1 MVYGLDRHLN
11 FLAQTQEFFFIKQ
24 QLQDFTLEFV
34 LWNLKLGLQDMATLD
49 EIRPQRVDM
58 AAVMGAPCPAGT
70 DEPQG
75 ILAQKDV
82 SDIAFDSFID
92 DDDERH
98 DSPLLLLSKTVYR
111 FFDRN
116 NDARKNKFGCEV

>member
-1 MVYGLDRHLN
+1 
-11 FLAQTQEFFFIKQ
+11 
-24 QLQDFTLEFV
+24 
-34 LWNLKLGLQDMATLD
+34 
-49 EIRPQRVDM
+49 M
-58 AAVMGAPCPAGT
+58 AAVMGAPFPAGT

-98 DSPLLLLSKTVYR
+98 DFPLLLLPKNVYK

-116 NDARKNKFGCEV
+116 NDARKKKSVVQCKFFALILCTS

>member
-92 DDDERH
+92 ADDERH
-98 DSPLLLLSKTVYR
+98 DSPLLLLTFKDCLQILR
-111 FFDRN
+111 
-116 NDARKNKFGCEV
+116 

>member
-1 MVYGLDRHLN
+1 
-11 FLAQTQEFFFIKQ
+11 
-24 QLQDFTLEFV
+24 
-34 LWNLKLGLQDMATLD
+34 MATLD

-98 DSPLLLLSKTVYR
+98 DSPCSYFQRLFTDPSIGRMMRGKKIQV
-111 FFDRN
+111 
-116 NDARKNKFGCEV
+116 

>member
-1 MVYGLDRHLN
+1 
-11 FLAQTQEFFFIKQ
+11 
-24 QLQDFTLEFV
+24 
-34 LWNLKLGLQDMATLD
+34 MATLD

-116 NDARKNKFGCEV
+116 NDAGKNKFGCEV